1 MSLISIVN
9 TIFTVYV
16 YLVLA
21 RVLISWVPHN
31 PSQPI
36 FKFIYEVTEPVM
48 APFSR
53 LIPNIGGID
62 FSPIVVILAIEVLQ
76 KIVISILVSVFY

>member
-1 MSLISIVN
+1 MDLISIVN

-16 YLVLA
+16 YLVIA

-36 FKFIYEVTEPVM
+36 FKFIYEVTDPVM
-48 APFSR
+48 IPFSR
-53 LIPNIGGID
+53 LIPSVGGID
-62 FSPIVVILAIEVLQ
+62 FSPILVIFAIELLQRVVIGVL
-76 KIVISILVSVFY
+76 VRFLY

>member
-53 LIPNIGGID
+53 LIPAIGGID

-76 KIVISILVSVFY
+76 KIVISILYSIF